1 MPTTAQRF
9 KKNVQSAPDIA
20 GRVARPRVTT
30 AIATAPVTA
39 KGFSFGKRCNPDIP
53 GRVSGRRQPGMNH
66 ALDIKSVDAGYGQ
79 TLRAGSGISQAFGNP
94 APSLALGCGS
104 QPMDFR
110 IPVSTGTRIV
120 KVDFLQPGLVTLARP
135 RMIIRANPQIGIPA
149 DTYVDG
155 AAGSSW
161 NTVSITL
168 AITQSGGIHVC
179 LYNPAIYPNLAYA
192 DNLKVT

>member
-9 KKNVQSAPDIA
+9 GKNVRSAPDIT
-20 GRVARPRVTT
+20 GRVARPRLATS
-30 AIATAPVTA
+30 IATAPISA
-39 KGFSFGKRCNPDIP
+39 KGFSFGKRCNPDIA
-53 GRVSGRRQPGMNH
+53 GRVATRRPSMNH
-66 ALDIKSVDAGYGQ
+66 VFDIKSVEGGYGQ
-79 TLRAGSGISQAFGNP
+79 TMRSGSGISQAFGNP

-104 QPMDFR
+104 PPMDFR

-120 KVDFLQPGLVTLARP
+120 RVDFLQPGVVALARP
-135 RMIIRANPQIGIPA
+135 RMIIRANPQIGIAA

-155 AAGSSW
+155 AAGSTW

-168 AITQSGGIHVC
+168 TITQPGGIHVC
-179 LYNPAIYPNLAYA
+179 LYNPAVYPNVAYV